1 MSQVL
6 PNVKN
11 EDSSQ
16 QNNTGKM
23 YSYHDDNNINN
34 PKEFEQGAIR
44 RSLGEGNPYAE
55 YPPQYY
61 QQPYNVNNINNIN
74 NNGVEIIQNNV
85 YSNTSNNTF
94 LNWVPFIVF
103 CSIEVILIILIGC
116 CFKWDIRNDPAYSIY
131 DTDNL
136 SDDLDE
142 NNENTIISDNIAKAT
157 EEEINN
163 YDVLFRDMNIMLFVG
178 FGMFHTLLK
187 RYSWTSITISMM
199 AIAIS
204 FQLGLFTNLLWAN
217 AFKEKWKKGLLN
229 FRSFIK
235 SIINCCSVLV
245 SFGCVLG
252 KLTNIQYLIMIIFET
267 IICSLNFQLC
277 DVKLK
282 TIDVGGALY
291 IHTFGAIFGL
301 SIYMVLF
308 FSRKTKSKILE
319 DNHNNKSNYFSNIT
333 SFIGVIFLLSY
344 FPSFNSGLVF
354 SNNAKY
360 RSSIN
365 TYFSL
370 CGSIVG
376 SFITSAVFYK
386 GRFVFEHILFG
397 CFSGGV
403 IISGCCSVCLFH
415 YAALIIGFLCGCI
428 SVVLLAK
435 IKPFFVKWK
444 YYDIYNI
451 ICIHGIPGLLGAFI
465 TPMMIADFNAR
476 LNYKKNNEN
485 NEDYNYF
492 MIDNYDRH
500 PYTQSGIQIG
510 AIFITLGLSFISG
523 ISTGYLMK
531 VSKCGIINN
540 YFTDSEFFEEEANII
555 DNLEQNQFYF
565 GEFTRASLF
574 QNKIDFPPDRGSQPS
589 YNQE

>member
-1 MSQVL
+1 MNQVL
-6 PNVKN
+6 PNIKN
-11 EDSSQ
+11 DDSSQ
-16 QNNTGKM
+16 QNNTGNM

-34 PKEFEQGAIR
+34 PKEIEQGAIR
-44 RSLGEGNPYAE
+44 RSLGEGNPNAE

-61 QQPYNVNNINNIN
+61 QHPYNVNNVNNTN

-85 YSNTSNNTF
+85 YNNTSNNTF
-94 LNWVPFIVF
+94 LNWIPFILL
-103 CSIEVILIILIGC
+103 CLIEVIMVILIGC
-116 CFKWDIRNDPAYSIY
+116 CFKWDIRNDPEYSIF
-131 DTDNL
+131 DTDNFFNVP
-136 SDDLDE
+136 DE
-142 NNENTIISDNIAKAT
+142 NKTISYYIANGS
-157 EEEINN
+157 EEELNN
-163 YDVLFRDMNIMLFVG
+163 YDALFRDMNIMLFVG

-187 RYSWTSITISMM
+187 RYSWTSMTISMM
-199 AIAIS
+199 AIALS
-204 FQLGLFTNLLWAN
+204 FQIGLFSNLLWAN
-217 AFKEKWKKGLLN
+217 AFKEKWIKGLLN
-229 FRSFIK
+229 FRTFIK

-252 KLTNIQYLIMIIFET
+252 KLTNIQYLIMIILET
-267 IICSLNFQLC
+267 IMCSLNFQLC

-282 TIDVGGALY
+282 AIDVGGSLY
-291 IHTFGAIFGL
+291 IHTWGAIFGL

-376 SFITSAVFYK
+376 SFFTSALFYK

-397 CFSGGV
+397 SFSGGV
-403 IISGCCSVCLFH
+403 IISGCCSVCIFH
-415 YAALIIGFLCGCI
+415 WAALIIGFLCGCI
-428 SVVLLAK
+428 SIVLLDK
-435 IKPFFVKWK
+435 IKPYFIKWK

-451 ICIHGIPGLLGAFI
+451 ICIHGVPGLLGAFI
-465 TPMMIADFNAR
+465 TPMMIADIKVRFGDDE
-476 LNYKKNNEN
+476 KKKE
-485 NEDYNYF
+485 EEKFYPYF
-492 MIDNYDRH
+492 MLDNYDRD
-500 PYTQSGIQIG
+500 PNVQAGIQIG

-555 DNLEQNQFYF
+555 DNLEQNQFYY